1 MKLFIFT
8 LIVIVNATFVN
19 AKDNS
24 PYIKFFENK
33 QAGTKNLPF
42 SEAVRVGNLLFL
54 SGQLGVDTKTGKLV
68 KGGLKAE
75 AKQTMDNIKQTLE
88 TYGYSMKDVVKCT
101 VMLADISEW
110 QTFNEI
116 YVTYFSKPYPAR
128 SAFGANGLGLN
139 AQLEVECIAAKADDK
154 RMGRFRLLSE

>member
-1 MKLFIFT
+1 MKFFILIIITIFT
-8 LIVIVNATFVN
+8 VTFVY
-19 AKDNS
+19 AKDS
-24 PYIKFFENK
+24 PPYIEFLANE
-33 QAGTKNLPF
+33 QPGTKNLPF

-54 SGQLGVDTKTGKLV
+54 SGQLGVDTQTGKLV
-68 KGGLKAE
+68 KGGLKSE
-75 AKQTMDNIKQTLE
+75 AKQTMDNIKRTLV

-110 QTFNEI
+110 QTFNDI

-139 AQLEVECIAAKADDK
+139 SRLEVECIAAK
-154 RMGRFRLLSE
+154 E

>member
-1 MKLFIFT
+1 MKF
-8 LIVIVNATFVN
+8 LILIITTILTVTFVN
-19 AKDNS
+19 AKDSS
-24 PYIKFFENK
+24 PDIEFLANE
-33 QAGTKNLPF
+33 QPGTKNLPF

-54 SGQLGVDTKTGKLV
+54 SGQLGVDTQTGKLV

-75 AKQTMDNIKQTLE
+75 AQQTMDNIKQTLI

-128 SAFGANGLGLN
+128 SAFGANGLGLG
-139 AQLEVECIAAKADDK
+139 ARLEVECIAAKA
-154 RMGRFRLLSE
+154 E

>member
-1 MKLFIFT
+1 MKFFI
-8 LIVIVNATFVN
+8 LILIIIVNAAFVN
-19 AKDNS
+19 AKGDS
-24 PYIKFFENK
+24 SYIKFFENK

-75 AKQTMDNIKQTLE
+75 AKQTMDNIKQTLIS
-88 TYGYSMKDVVKCT
+88 YGYSMKDVVKCT

-116 YVTYFSKPYPAR
+116 YVTYFTKPYPAR

-139 AQLEVECIAAKADDK
+139 AQLEVECIAAK
-154 RMGRFRLLSE
+154 E